1 MLRRLWS
8 VGARSC
14 FLRAVRERRDFS
26 RSFIITLV
34 SIEMFGAIP
43 GTGLS
48 CSSSV
53 SELHAGAL
61 GRDRPADGFAKVL
74 GGRGHI
80 SINKAV
86 PVVCLLHQVCLCGV
100 FLWSA
105 CDIIKLGEIPGSGE
119 ALAERKQWGNQ
130 VPLKLGMLELRSHSD
145 LL

>member
-1 MLRRLWS
+1 MPVLW
-8 VGARSC
+8 G
-14 FLRAVRERRDFS
+14 
-26 RSFIITLV
+26 
-34 SIEMFGAIP
+34 
-43 GTGLS
+43 GTGQLM
-48 CSSSV
+48 
-53 SELHAGAL
+53 AL
-61 GRDRPADGFAKVL
+61 LRCW

-105 CDIIKLGEIPGSGE
+105 CIKLGEIPGSGE

>member
-1 MLRRLWS
+1 M
-8 VGARSC
+8 
-14 FLRAVRERRDFS
+14 
-26 RSFIITLV
+26 
-34 SIEMFGAIP
+34 
-43 GTGLS
+43 
-48 CSSSV
+48 

-105 CDIIKLGEIPGSGE
+105 CIKLGEIPGSGE
-119 ALAERKQWGNQ
+119 ALAER
-130 VPLKLGMLELRSHSD
+130 LKYSSNFV
-145 LL
+145 